1 MKKYRIGLSEVS
13 FILFL
18 CTFLIPRMIDFY
30 YLFTKGRYLSI
41 TLLNLSIAS
50 VLLPISGII
59 GWVALQK
66 RSFVSTGNFWKDYGD
81 LFLIIPGII
90 TGTTVIGLII
100 FELFT

>member
-1 MKKYRIGLSEVS
+1 MKKYKIGLSEVS

-18 CTFLIPRMIDFY
+18 CAFLIPWMIDFY
-30 YLFTKGRYLSI
+30 NLFTKGHYLNI
-41 TLLNLSIAS
+41 TLLNYSIVS

-66 RSFVSTGNFWKDYGD
+66 RNFVSTGNFWTDYVD

-90 TGTTVIGLII
+90 
-100 FELFT
+100 